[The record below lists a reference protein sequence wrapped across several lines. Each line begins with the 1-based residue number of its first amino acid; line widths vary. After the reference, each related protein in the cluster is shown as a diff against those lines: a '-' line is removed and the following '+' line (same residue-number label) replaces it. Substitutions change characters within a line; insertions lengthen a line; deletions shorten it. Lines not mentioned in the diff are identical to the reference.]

1 VRFFPNAL
9 GPRDEGEISML
20 IRILVCCAANLVCL
34 RAQLSGEAAAA
45 VDKLVVKVLSESGTP
60 AVSIA
65 IVKDGKVALARAY
78 GDARLDPKTPA
89 TAGMRFS
96 IGSVSK
102 QFLAGAILLSAE
114 SGKLSLNDR
123 VGQYLP
129 GLTRSNDI
137 TIRQLL
143 SHTAGYQD
151 YYPQDY
157 LPPFMLEPV
166 SPQGIVDRWANKALD
181 FEPGTAWQYSTQASS

>member
-1 VRFFPNAL
+1 M
-9 GPRDEGEISML
+9 SML
-20 IRILVCCAANLVCL
+20 IRLLVCCAVSLVCL
-34 RAQLSGEAAAA
+34 HAQLSDETEVA
-45 VDKLVVKVLSESGTP
+45 VNKLVAKALAESGTP

-102 QFLAGAILLSAE
+102 QFLAGAILLAAE

-123 VGQYLP
+123 VGKYLP
-129 GLTRSNDI
+129 
-137 TIRQLL
+137 
-143 SHTAGYQD
+143 
-151 YYPQDY
+151 
-157 LPPFMLEPV
+157 
-166 SPQGIVDRWANKALD
+166 
-181 FEPGTAWQYSTQASS
+181 

>member
-1 VRFFPNAL
+1 MP
-9 GPRDEGEISML
+9 
-20 IRILVCCAANLVCL
+20 IRVFVGFVVSVVCL
-34 RAQLSGEAAAA
+34 QAQLSDETAAA
-45 VDKLVVKVLSESGTP
+45 VDKLVATALAESGTP

-65 IVKDGKVALARAY
+65 IVKDGKVAPARAY
-78 GDARLDPKTPA
+78 GDARLDPKTSA

-102 QFLAGAILLSAE
+102 QFLAGAILLAAE

-123 VGQYLP
+123 VGKYLP
-129 GLTRSNDI
+129 SLTRSNDI

-151 YYPQDY
+151 YYGRIDTLTTRSG
-157 LPPFMLEPV
+157 LPCKYSRETATFSVM
-166 SPQGIVDRWANKALD
+166 RW
-181 FEPGTAWQYSTQASS
+181 